1 MRLINSDH
9 HYGSI
14 FFFKKFTD
22 ALFSLV
28 LMFANNLHAIVVVQ
42 VSFML
47 LAFDQ
52 QICMTKKKTPLASSK
67 FPVIGAAHSGTEKQ

>member
-52 QICMTKKKTPLASSK
+52 QICMTKKKNALGLVKISSYR
-67 FPVIGAAHSGTEKQ
+67 SGSLRY